1 MTTRPATLAAIGL
14 GFVLAGFDLSHSTA
28 LAADRYNGPRPPK
41 PDLLYLVHA
50 DNLVPTEAV
59 EAHQDS
65 KKDDTIYTIPGA
77 SSSARTPLAEP
88 IFLVQADEVL
98 PDRLELYRL
107 DVKNGHREVT
117 TSKRRRG
124 GSKALHLSVTKL
136 DGKLYRVEADELLDD
151 GEYAISVFDS
161 NKAFCFQVY

>member
-1 MTTRPATLAAIGL
+1 MTTRPATFAGITLAL
-14 GFVLAGFDLSHSTA
+14 LFVGSVV
-28 LAADRYNGPRPPK
+28 AADRYDGPRPPK

-50 DNLVPTEAV
+50 DNLLPTEAV
-59 EAHQDS
+59 EARQEN
-65 KKDDTIYTIPGA
+65 KKDESIYTISGA
-77 SSSARTPLAEP
+77 SSPARTPLAEP
-88 IFLVQADEVL
+88 IFLVQAGEVQ

-124 GSKALHLSVTKL
+124 GSKALHLVVTKL

-151 GEYAISVFDS
+151 GEYAISSADS